1 MKPVVESTLWVAL
14 LAVLLA
20 VNSVWPVPVSACV
33 VIAAV
38 ILVALLF
45 VSWWRFDGGRHPC
58 FLFLAMLFVF
68 QGSRL
73 AGSMLG
79 VTIDPM
85 RIVVATTVPLDVT
98 NESARITLFLI
109 LASAIAIYIPCLL
122 SYRPVT
128 LSPEQLSEW
137 LPALY
142 FVLFLTFPFALYKDL
157 MYLLYIRGHG
167 GYLVVYTDNAA
178 VLHSAGPIAR
188 SVSIVC
194 AAAILIAYVIER
206 RRGRVAF
213 LLTIYFALSGLD
225 LLIGFR
231 GKVFTEIL
239 SIWLLHNLKTGHRFR
254 LAHVAIAAL
263 AINAVAVVVAGYRED
278 SRIKMLSPFA
288 FLASEGVSMNVTE
301 AAVQYRDRFAP
312 HGLAYV
318 IDGFTSGI
326 TPLPSQGEGQLLTY
340 DLTAYLN
347 PMAARMGFGT
357 ASTYLA
363 ELYLLA
369 GFPAVIL
376 GSLAVGYSLK
386 FLHRISSSAPGAIAM
401 AFVLPSL
408 IYLPRAEFLNPLA
421 AFIKALVACSI
432 VAFCAW
438 CFRCLADSLRT
449 EGASPAG
456 PNLVIKP
463 SSD

>member
-14 LAVLLA
+14 LALLPA
-20 VNSVWPVPVSACV
+20 INSIWPIPVPVCV
-33 VIAAV
+33 VLAAA
-38 ILVALLF
+38 ILVGLLF

-73 AGSMLG
+73 AGFVLG
-79 VTIDPM
+79 VTRDPM
-85 RIVVATTVPLDVT
+85 RIVVATAVPLDVT
-98 NESARITLFLI
+98 DQSARIALFLI
-109 LASAIAIYIPCLL
+109 AASAICIYIPCRL
-122 SYRPVT
+122 SYRRVLLP
-128 LSPEQLSEW
+128 PGDMSEW

-142 FVLFLTFPFALYKDL
+142 LVVVFSFPFALYKNL
-157 MYLLYIRGHG
+157 MYFLYIRAHG

-188 SVSIVC
+188 SASIVC

-206 RRGRVAF
+206 RRGRVTF
-213 LLTIYFALSGLD
+213 LLTLYFGLSGLD

-239 SIWLLHNLKTGHRFR
+239 SIWLLHNLKTGKRFR
-254 LAHVAIAAL
+254 LVHVALAAL
-263 AINAVAVVVAGYRED
+263 VINSIAIGVAAYRED

-288 FLASEGVSMNVTE
+288 FLASQGVSMNVTE
-301 AAVQYRDRFAP
+301 AAVQYRERFAR
-312 HGLAYV
+312 HGFAYV
-318 IDGFTSGI
+318 VDGFTSGI
-326 TPLPSQGEGQLLTY
+326 TPSASSGEGQLLTY

-347 PMAARMGFGT
+347 PVASRMGFGT

-376 GSLAVGYSLK
+376 GSLAVGFSLK
-386 FLHRISSSAPGAIAM
+386 FLHRISTSAPGAIAM

-421 AFIKALVACSI
+421 VFVKAIVACSI
-432 VAFCAW
+432 VAACAW
-438 CFRCLADSLRT
+438 CFRLLLDLLRPG
-449 EGASPAG
+449 GA
-456 PNLVIKP
+456 NLEVNP
-463 SSD
+463 TSD

>member
-1 MKPVVESTLWVAL
+1 MKPLVESTLWVAL
-14 LAVLLA
+14 LAVLLV
-20 VNSVWPVPVSACV
+20 VNSIWPIPIPACV
-33 VIAAV
+33 
-38 ILVALLF
+38 ILASAFLVGLLF
-45 VSWWRFDGGRHPC
+45 VSWWQFDGGRHPC

-73 AGSMLG
+73 TGSLLG
-79 VTIDPM
+79 VTRDPR
-85 RIVVATTVPLDVT
+85 RIVVATTTPLDVT
-98 NESARITLFLI
+98 DAAARITLFLI
-109 LASAIAIYIPCLL
+109 VTSALCIYIPCRLG
-122 SYRPVT
+122 YRPVHLPSGET
-128 LSPEQLSEW
+128 SGW

-142 FVLFLTFPFALYKDL
+142 LVVVFTFPFALYKNL
-157 MYLLYIRGHG
+157 MYFLYIRAHG

-188 SVSIVC
+188 AVSILC

-213 LLTIYFALSGLD
+213 LLTLYFGLSGLD

-263 AINAVAVVVAGYRED
+263 VINSIAIAVAAYRED

-288 FLASEGVSMNVTE
+288 FLASQGVSMNVTE
-301 AAVQYRDRFAP
+301 AAVEYRDRFAR

-318 IDGFTSGI
+318 VDGFITGI
-326 TPLPSQGEGQLLTY
+326 SPIPSPEEGRLWTD

-347 PMAARMGFGT
+347 PVAARMGFGT

-369 GFPAVIL
+369 GVPAVIL

-386 FLHRISSSAPGAIAM
+386 FLNGISGSAPGAIVM

-408 IYLPRAEFLNPLA
+408 IYLPRAEFLSPLA
-421 AFIKALVACSI
+421 TLVKAMVACSI
-432 VAFCAW
+432 VMAGAFC
-438 CFRCLADSLRT
+438 FRSLLDLLRPGGT
-449 EGASPAG
+449 SPG
-456 PNLVIKP
+456 DPSLVTRSTP
-463 SSD
+463 D

>member
-1 MKPVVESTLWVAL
+1 MRPLIESTLWIAL
-14 LAVLLA
+14 LAVLVAL
-20 VNSVWPVPVSACV
+20 NSIWPIPVPVCV
-33 VIAAV
+33 VVAAAV
-38 ILVALLF
+38 LVGLLF
-45 VSWWRFDGGRHPC
+45 ASWWQFDGGRHPC

-73 AGSMLG
+73 AGSLLG
-79 VTIDPM
+79 ITNDPM
-85 RIVVATTVPLDVT
+85 RIVVATTAPLDVT
-98 NESARITLFLI
+98 DATARITLFLI
-109 LASAIAIYIPCLL
+109 VTSALCIYIPCRLG
-122 SYRPVT
+122 YRPVHLPPGE
-128 LSPEQLSEW
+128 LSQW
-137 LPALY
+137 LAALY
-142 FVLFLTFPFALYKDL
+142 LVVVFTFPFALYKNL
-157 MYLLYIRGHG
+157 MYFLFIRAHG

-188 SVSIVC
+188 AVSILC

-206 RRGRVAF
+206 RRSRVAL
-213 LLTIYFALSGLD
+213 LLTLYFGLSGLD

-263 AINAVAVVVAGYRED
+263 AINSVAIAVAAYRED

-288 FLASEGVSMNVTE
+288 FLASQGVSMNVTE
-301 AAVQYRDRFAP
+301 AAVEYRDRFAR
-312 HGLAYV
+312 HGLAYLV
-318 IDGFTSGI
+318 DGFTTGI
-326 TPLPSQGEGQLLTY
+326 SPIPSPEEGRLWTD

-347 PMAARMGFGT
+347 PVAARMGFGT

-369 GFPAVIL
+369 GLPAVIL
-376 GSLAVGYSLK
+376 GSVAVGYSLK
-386 FLHRISSSAPGAIAM
+386 LLHRISASAPGAIVM

-421 AFIKALVACSI
+421 AFVKAMVACSI
-432 VAFCAW
+432 VVACAY
-438 CFRCLADSLRT
+438 CFRCLLDLLRPHS
-449 EGASPAG
+449 ASPSG
-456 PNLVIKP
+456 PGLAIP
-463 SSD
+463 SAPD